1 MKADELKTVIV
12 MLKTLKTLSAKS
24 GKNTAVLS
32 VNIDSFNF
40 VIDEAIKALEQQIKQ
55 EVYMATGML
64 PIEELKHLEEQTKK
78 ARLQLISAEQ
88 EPCEDCIS
96 RQAVLEAFWKLDIEI
111 RPSAIDVITDMIKLM
126 PPATP
131 QPKMESEEEE

>member
-1 MKADELKTVIV
+1 MVKTESEGVTMKADELKTVIV

-55 EVYMATGML
+55 EVYVATGML
-64 PIEELKHLEEQTKK
+64 PIEELKHLEEQMKK
-78 ARLQLISAEQ
+78 S
-88 EPCEDCIS
+88 EDK
-96 RQAVLEAFWKLDIEI
+96 V
-111 RPSAIDVITDMIKLM
+111 
-126 PPATP
+126 
-131 QPKMESEEEE
+131 